1 MAAHDPPNRQE
12 IRLTWLQV
20 LRRQFFDTP
29 LPLPSGTGVQSEP
42 RHHPERQP
50 ADRRPAGA
58 EPCAS
63 GGAMADTPHTP
74 LPPENVQGPF
84 TPHRVKVGDVIDS
97 GVADMITKRTLAALA
112 PAWLVVGVAAV
123 GASACT
129 PTVSS
134 RWLRSPSTATL
145 SADVRIRLDKELQ
158 TLLQENPPVL
168 MGKIQQM
175 TFRKILVLGAAV
187 AMLGVAATGAMAQTS
202 AQKAMIDAAKT
213 QGTVG
218 EQADGYVGVRT
229 TADADLRAAID
240 ATNTGRRQVYERSA
254 AEARHH
260 CGRRRPARMFE
271 TQLLGRI
278 STGQWY
284 KNAAGQWVQ
293 R

>member
-1 MAAHDPPNRQE
+1 
-12 IRLTWLQV
+12 
-20 LRRQFFDTP
+20 
-29 LPLPSGTGVQSEP
+29 
-42 RHHPERQP
+42 
-50 ADRRPAGA
+50 
-58 EPCAS
+58 
-63 GGAMADTPHTP
+63 
-74 LPPENVQGPF
+74 
-84 TPHRVKVGDVIDS
+84 
-97 GVADMITKRTLAALA
+97 
-112 PAWLVVGVAAV
+112 
-123 GASACT
+123 
-129 PTVSS
+129 
-134 RWLRSPSTATL
+134 
-145 SADVRIRLDKELQ
+145 
-158 TLLQENPPVL
+158 

-254 AEARHH
+254 AEA
-260 CGRRRPARMFE
+260 GTTAGVAGARMFE